1 MGRRWIPL
9 RRLTPGERR
18 RLRGLFRDP
27 PNPRVHER
35 ALTIRLASA
44 GRSPSEIVEVV
55 GRSRTSIWRWIKDF
69 NARGMGSLFMGTSPG
84 APPKADEEVRGALA
98 QAVEANPRELEYPFT
113 RWSAALLA
121 EHIHRS
127 VHVRLSMDTI
137 RRVLHRMGYRYLR
150 PKLDL
155 KHKQDPAQVRRAKG
169 QKAAA
174 KKKSKPAPVTILW
187 RFSTKQSF
195 TSTPT

>member
-1 MGRRWIPL
+1 MSRPCISL
-9 RRLTPGERR
+9 RRLTPGEGRR
-18 RLRGLFRDP
+18 VQALFRQP

-35 ALTIRLASA
+35 ALTIRLAGG

-55 GRSRTSIWRWIKDF
+55 GRSRTSIWRWIKEF
-69 NARGMGSLFMGTSPG
+69 NARGMASLFMGTSPG

-98 QAVEANPRELEYPFT
+98 EAVEANPRDLGYPFT
-113 RWSAALLA
+113 CWTAALLA
-121 EHIHRS
+121 EHIRRT
-127 VHVRLSMDTI
+127 VHVELSTETI
-137 RRVLHRMGYRYLR
+137 RRTLHRMGCRYLR

-174 KKKSKPAPVTILW
+174 KKKSAPAPVTILW